1 MSMRLLRIALAT
13 MGVAAGFSLRAATV
27 IPDGRVDVVFD
38 HPEKFTDVKD
48 STYDTEKGRDYILQN
63 IKSYIVEKASR
74 ILPAGD
80 HLSMTFTD
88 IHLAGQFEPWRGPQ
102 WDEVR
107 IIKDIYP
114 PAFQFSFEVMDANGK
129 VIKQGKEDMRDMGFQ
144 YRATLDESDPLRYEK
159 SFLDDWLRYNLPRT
173 K

>member
-1 MSMRLLRIALAT
+1 MSMRSLRIALAALA
-13 MGVAAGFSLRAATV
+13 MAAVFSLRAGTVAT
-27 IPDGRVDVVFD
+27 DSRVDVVFD
-38 HPEKFTDVKD
+38 HPEKFADVKD
-48 STYDTEKGRDYILQN
+48 SFMDTEKGRDYILQN
-63 IKSYIVEKASR
+63 IRAYIVDRATR
-74 ILPAGD
+74 LLPAGA

-114 PAFQFSFEVMDANGK
+114 PSFQFSYEVTDASGR
-129 VIKQGKEDMRDMGFQ
+129 VLKQGKEDVRDMGFQ
-144 YRATLDESDPLRYEK
+144 YRAALDQTDSLRYEK